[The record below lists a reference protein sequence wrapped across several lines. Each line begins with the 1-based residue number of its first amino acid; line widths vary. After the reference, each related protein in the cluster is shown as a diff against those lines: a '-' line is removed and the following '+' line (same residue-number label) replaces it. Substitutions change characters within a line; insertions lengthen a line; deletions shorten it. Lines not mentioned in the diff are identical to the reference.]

1 MGTLIWKYNTA
12 SHAHPPTM
20 SSAARRPGR
29 PTCSD
34 WGSGKRRQRRSGR
47 RIWVRTYIQA
57 FDQHQPNR
65 RRQEPTRQADFPP
78 STTHTYMYA
87 RPRAA
92 LLQHALARERA
103 SEGAE
108 KAKREAAA
116 AEARAYQAYLR
127 EQMAK
132 DAVDEAAI
140 SRARSEMEQ
149 RVWDERDAARRRR
162 EGARAAL
169 QEQVIVGVD
178 GH

>member
-1 MGTLIWKYNTA
+1 
-12 SHAHPPTM
+12 
-20 SSAARRPGR
+20 
-29 PTCSD
+29 
-34 WGSGKRRQRRSGR
+34 
-47 RIWVRTYIQA
+47 
-57 FDQHQPNR
+57 
-65 RRQEPTRQADFPP
+65 
-78 STTHTYMYA
+78 MYA

-108 KAKREAAA
+108 KVKREAAA

-169 QEQVIVGVD
+169 QEQVIVRVD